1 MTLGRMWHHH
11 QKKIYREEEEEDE
24 DEEFVCLY
32 QPLSVLFSDSRP
44 QFSQMG

>member
-11 QKKIYREEEEEDE
+11 QKKIYREEEEE